1 VKGESFSHQAQMLLS
16 LIAPDMNPR
25 KLVTFIK
32 NEMNKNRVEDDDN
45 DDEDNDDDDNQVSM
59 VLKPDIFVNNK
70 GTKLARVF
78 VCGPGLIFKC
88 KLKEGSLDR

>member
-1 VKGESFSHQAQMLLS
+1 MLLS

-25 KLVTFIK
+25 KLATFIK

-45 DDEDNDDDDNQVSM
+45 DDDNDDDDDDNQVSM

-78 VCGPGLIFKC
+78 IRGPVLIFEC
-88 KLKEGSLDR
+88 KLKEGTI